1 MAALM
6 SEDWMSMCD
15 DGCGVTRGGSLE
27 VLAAGVDAA
36 TLHQIVALLGTAL
49 TQTGHEQDLVAVFE
63 REVQRL
69 LRMRAVRVREIPAR
83 YQVRLVTPTRTADS
97 LVLAVPNTDPR
108 VQVVLEAAC
117 DPNRDLDDRDY
128 QILSSIANL
137 AGLVLEAA
145 RGRTVART
153 RPPDGAAPLI
163 GSTAA
168 MQDLRS
174 RIERVALTDFTVLIE
189 GESGVGKELVARQV
203 HELSRRQRGPFVAVN
218 CAAVVESLLEAEL
231 FGIEER
237 TATGVR
243 GRRGKFEN
251 ADGGTIFLDEVSDL
265 SASAQAK
272 LLRAIQEV
280 AVERVGGHGVRR
292 VNTRIVAATNRPLAR
307 LVEQRLFRADLY
319 YRLSGVEVTVPPL
332 RERTDDI
339 LELAHYFLERHR
351 CTRTLTLSPGAQEAL
366 RAYRWPGNVR
376 ELQRVIE
383 RAVALTET
391 SSIELDD
398 LPPQVRGEFAEVLWP
413 SLERGDSLRS
423 WGTRYAQLVFERCGR
438 NKRTACR
445 VLDISYHTLRGYLR
459 PASSP
464 ASRSSSRSLDAGP
477 PAPWIESTSD
487 PAGGSE
493 TTGE

>member
-1 MAALM
+1 MSTCDEVPEASRAVSALA
-6 SEDWMSMCD
+6 
-15 DGCGVTRGGSLE
+15 
-27 VLAAGVDAA
+27 AAGVDAA
-36 TLHQIVALLGTAL
+36 AMQQIITTLGSAMAQPGA
-49 TQTGHEQDLVAVFE
+49 EQDLIALFE

-69 LRMRAVRVREIPAR
+69 LRMRAVRLREIPAR
-83 YQVRLVTPTRTADS
+83 YQVRLVTPTRTAES
-97 LVLAVPNTDPR
+97 LVLGVPSSDSR
-108 VQVVLEAAC
+108 VQVVLEATC
-117 DPNRDLDDRDY
+117 DPNRDLDERDY
-128 QILSSIANL
+128 HMLSSVAQL
-137 AGLVLEAA
+137 AALVLEAA
-145 RGRTVART
+145 RSRNVVRAR
-153 RPPDGAAPLI
+153 PADGAAPLI
-163 GSTAA
+163 GSTLA

-203 HELSRRQRGPFVAVN
+203 HELSRRHRGPFVAVN

-280 AVERVGGHGVRR
+280 AVERVGGHGARR

-307 LVEQRLFRADLY
+307 LVEQRLFRSDLY
-319 YRLSGVEVTVPPL
+319 YRLAGVEVTVPPL
-332 RERTDDI
+332 RERADDI
-339 LELAHYFLERHR
+339 LELAGYFLERHR
-351 CTRTLTLSPGAQEAL
+351 HTRSLTMSPAAQEAL

-383 RAVALTET
+383 RAVALAET
-391 SSIELDD
+391 DSIELDD
-398 LPPQVRGEFAEVLWP
+398 LPPQVRGEFAEILWP

-459 PASSP
+459 PRTTAGK
-464 ASRSSSRSLDAGP
+464 AVAGVDGSLSA
-477 PAPWIESTSD
+477 AWVQSTSET
-487 PAGGSE
+487 PGESRTAGE
-493 TTGE
+493 DA

>member
-1 MAALM
+1 
-6 SEDWMSMCD
+6 MSMFD
-15 DGCGVTRGGSLE
+15 EVCGVPRAVPDAT
-27 VLAAGVDAA
+27 AGVDAA
-36 TLHQIVALLGTAL
+36 AMQQIIATLGSAVAHIGSDHDLIV
-49 TQTGHEQDLVAVFE
+49 VFE

-69 LRMRAVRVREIPAR
+69 LRMRAVRLREIPTR

-97 LVLAVPNTDPR
+97 LVLGVPNADPR
-108 VQVVLEAAC
+108 VQVVLEATC
-117 DPNRDLDDRDY
+117 DPNRDLSERDY
-128 QILSSIANL
+128 QVLSSIAQL
-137 AGLVLEAA
+137 AGLVLEAS
-145 RGRTVART
+145 RGRNVVRAR
-153 RPPDGAAPLI
+153 PADGAAPLI
-163 GSTAA
+163 GSTDA

-174 RIERVALTDFTVLIE
+174 RIERVAQTDFTVLIE

-203 HELSRRQRGPFVAVN
+203 HELSRRHRGPFVAVN

-231 FGIEER
+231 FGIEDR

-251 ADGGTIFLDEVSDL
+251 AEGGTIFLDEVSDL

-307 LVEQRLFRADLY
+307 LVEQRLFRSDLY
-319 YRLSGVEVTVPPL
+319 YRLAGVEITVPPL
-332 RERTDDI
+332 RERPDDI
-339 LELAHYFLERHR
+339 IELARYFLERHR
-351 CTRTLTLSPGAQEAL
+351 YTRTLTLSPAAEEAL
-366 RAYRWPGNVR
+366 RAYQWPGNVR

-383 RAVALTET
+383 RAVALVET
-391 SSIELDD
+391 DSIELDD
-398 LPPQVRGEFAEVLWP
+398 LPPQVRGEFTEVLWP

-459 PASSP
+459 PPTRRRPRTTPAGDTGLPSP
-464 ASRSSSRSLDAGP
+464 Q
-477 PAPWIESTSD
+477 WVQSTSD
-487 PAGGSE
+487 TASVPETGGEDS
-493 TTGE
+493 

>member
-1 MAALM
+1 
-6 SEDWMSMCD
+6 MCD
-15 DGCGVTRGGSLE
+15 EVRGMLRGAS
-27 VLAAGVDAA
+27 AA
-36 TLHQIVALLGTAL
+36 TTTAGIEAAAIQELLASLGSAL
-49 TQTGHEQDLVAVFE
+49 TQSSVEQDLIAAFE
-63 REVQRL
+63 GDVQRL
-69 LRMRAVRVREIPAR
+69 LRMRAVRLREIPIR
-83 YQVRLVTPTRTADS
+83 YQVRLVTPTRTSDSIVLGVPNADS
-97 LVLAVPNTDPR
+97 R
-108 VQVVLEAAC
+108 VQAVLEATC
-117 DPNRDLDDRDY
+117 DPNRDLDERDY
-128 QILSSIANL
+128 RMLSAVAQL

-145 RGRTVART
+145 RGRSAVRAR
-153 RPPDGAAPLI
+153 PADGAAPLI
-163 GSTAA
+163 GSTTA
-168 MQDLRS
+168 MQDLRG

-203 HELSRRQRGPFVAVN
+203 HELSRRHRGPFVAVN

-243 GRRGKFEN
+243 GRRGKFEH
-251 ADGGTIFLDEVSDL
+251 AEGGTIFLDEVSDL

-292 VNTRIVAATNRPLAR
+292 VNTRIVAATNRPLTR
-307 LVEQRLFRADLY
+307 LVEQGLFRSDLY
-319 YRLSGVEVTVPPL
+319 YRLAGVEITVPPL
-332 RERTDDI
+332 RDRVDDVT
-339 LELAHYFLERHR
+339 ELARYFLERHR
-351 CTRTLTLSPGAQEAL
+351 VTRALTMSTAAQEAL
-366 RAYRWPGNVR
+366 RAYAWPGNVR

-391 SSIELDD
+391 DSIELDD
-398 LPPQVRGEFAEVLWP
+398 LPPQVRGEFTEVLWP

-459 PASSP
+459 PPAKRRMRVLPPHDTDAPP
-464 ASRSSSRSLDAGP
+464 AS
-477 PAPWIESTSD
+477 WVESTSAPHAQK
-487 PAGGSE
+487 PADAES
-493 TTGE
+493 

>member
-1 MAALM
+1 MCDQVDGITRGLPMKAPAASAVGAAALPQIIAQL
-6 SEDWMSMCD
+6 
-15 DGCGVTRGGSLE
+15 GSSLSQ
-27 VLAAGVDAA
+27 AGSD
-36 TLHQIVALLGTAL
+36 
-49 TQTGHEQDLVAVFE
+49 QDLVVVFE

-69 LRMRAVRVREIPAR
+69 MRMRTVRLREIPTR

-97 LVLAVPNTDPR
+97 LVLAVPNADAR
-108 VQVVLEAAC
+108 VQVVLEASC
-117 DPNRDLDDRDY
+117 DASRELDERDY
-128 QILSSIANL
+128 QILSTIADL
-137 AGLVLEAA
+137 GGLVLEAA
-145 RGRTVART
+145 RGRSVART
-153 RPPDGAAPLI
+153 RPADGAAPLI
-163 GSTAA
+163 GSTTA
-168 MQDLRS
+168 MQELRN

-280 AVERVGGHGVRR
+280 AVERVGGHGLRR
-292 VNTRIVAATNRPLAR
+292 VNTRIVAATNRSLAR
-307 LVEQRLFRADLY
+307 LVEQGLFRADLY
-319 YRLSGVEVTVPPL
+319 YRLAGVEVTVPPL
-332 RERTDDI
+332 RERVDDI
-339 LELAHYFLERHR
+339 LELARYFLERHR
-351 CTRTLTLSPGAQEAL
+351 YTRALTLSSGAQEAL
-366 RAYRWPGNVR
+366 RAYHWPGNVR

-383 RAVALTET
+383 RALALAET
-391 SSIELDD
+391 NSIELDD

-413 SLERGDSLRS
+413 SLQRGDSLRS

-445 VLDISYHTLRGYLR
+445 VLDISYHTLRAYL
-459 PASSP
+459 SP
-464 ASRSSSRSLDAGP
+464 SAKRS
-477 PAPWIESTSD
+477 APSTPLAVDENAVHPWVESTSD
-487 PAGGSE
+487 PGNCSAA
-493 TTGE
+493 TGEEP

>member
-1 MAALM
+1 
-6 SEDWMSMCD
+6 MSMCD
-15 DGCGVTRGGSLE
+15 EVRGTPRAIPT
-27 VLAAGVDAA
+27 LATAGVDAA
-36 TLHQIVALLGTAL
+36 AMQQIIATLGGAMA
-49 TQTGHEQDLVAVFE
+49 QTGSEQDLIVLFE

-69 LRMRAVRVREIPAR
+69 LRMRAVRLREIPTR
-83 YQVRLVTPTRTADS
+83 YQVRLVTPTRTAES
-97 LVLAVPNTDPR
+97 LVLGVPSADSR
-108 VQVVLEAAC
+108 VQVVLEATC
-117 DPNRDLDDRDY
+117 DPNRDLDERDY
-128 QILSSIANL
+128 QILSSVAQL
-137 AGLVLEAA
+137 AGLVLEAS
-145 RGRTVART
+145 RGRNVVRARPT
-153 RPPDGAAPLI
+153 DGAAPLI
-163 GSTAA
+163 GSTPA

-203 HELSRRQRGPFVAVN
+203 HELSRRHRGPFVAVN

-307 LVEQRLFRADLY
+307 LVEQRLFRSDLY
-319 YRLSGVEVTVPPL
+319 YRLAGVEITVPPL
-332 RERTDDI
+332 RERLEDI
-339 LELAHYFLERHR
+339 IELARYFLERHR
-351 CTRTLTLSPGAQEAL
+351 HTRALTMSPAAQEAL
-366 RAYRWPGNVR
+366 LAYQWPGNVR

-383 RAVALTET
+383 RAVALAET
-391 SSIELDD
+391 DSIELDD

-423 WGTRYAQLVFERCGR
+423 WAMRYAQLVFERCGR

-445 VLDISYHTLRGYLR
+445 VLDISYHTLGGYLR
-459 PASSP
+459 QRPDRRKSSATAEVGFVSDPWVRSASERP
-464 ASRSSSRSLDAGP
+464 GDSSSAGEDA
-477 PAPWIESTSD
+477 
-487 PAGGSE
+487 
-493 TTGE
+493 

>member
-1 MAALM
+1 MT
-6 SEDWMSMCD
+6 EDWMRD
-15 DGCGVTRGGSLE
+15 DVRGRSRGIPVE
-27 VLAAGVDAA
+27 ALARVGLDAA
-36 TLHQIVALLGTAL
+36 ALHQIVALLGNAL
-49 TQTGHEQDLVAVFE
+49 TQAASDQDLVVVFE

-69 LRMRAVRVREIPAR
+69 LRMRAVRLREIPAR

-97 LVLAVPNTDPR
+97 VVLAVPNSDAR
-108 VQVVLEAAC
+108 VQAVLEAAC

-128 QILSSIANL
+128 LILSSIAHL
-137 AGLVLEAA
+137 GGLVLEAA
-145 RGRTVART
+145 RGRSASRAR
-153 RPPDGAAPLI
+153 PADEAAPLI
-163 GSTAA
+163 GSTTA

-174 RIERVALTDFTVLIE
+174 RIERVALTDFTILIE

-203 HELSRRQRGPFVAVN
+203 HELSRRHRGPFVAVN

-243 GRRGKFEN
+243 GRRGKFEH

-292 VNTRIVAATNRPLAR
+292 VNTRIVAATNRPLTR
-307 LVEQRLFRADLY
+307 LVEQRLFRPDLY
-319 YRLSGVEVTVPPL
+319 YRLAGVEITVPPL
-332 RERTDDI
+332 RDRADDI
-339 LELAHYFLERHR
+339 LELAGYFLERHR
-351 CTRTLTLSPGAQEAL
+351 YTRALTLSPAAQEAL
-366 RAYRWPGNVR
+366 RAYQWPGNVR

-383 RAVALTET
+383 RAVALAERD
-391 SSIELDD
+391 SVIELDD
-398 LPPQVRGEFAEVLWP
+398 LPPQVRGEFTEVLWP

-459 PASSP
+459 PAAKRQGRQAALALDEDP
-464 ASRSSSRSLDAGP
+464 APS
-477 PAPWIESTSD
+477 PWIESTSD
-487 PAGGSE
+487 RGGQSPPR
-493 TTGE
+493 GEES

>member
-1 MAALM
+1 
-6 SEDWMSMCD
+6 MSMCD
-15 DGCGVTRGGSLE
+15 DARGISRGIPVE
-27 VLAAGVDAA
+27 ALARVGLDAA
-36 TLHQIVALLGTAL
+36 ALHQIVALLGNAL
-49 TQTGHEQDLVAVFE
+49 TQTASDQDLVVVFE

-69 LRMRAVRVREIPAR
+69 LRMRSVRLREIPAR

-97 LVLAVPNTDPR
+97 VVLAVPNSDPR

-128 QILSSIANL
+128 LILSSVAQL
-137 AGLVLEAA
+137 GGLVLEAA
-145 RGRTVART
+145 RGRSASRS
-153 RPPDGAAPLI
+153 RPADDAAPLI
-163 GSTAA
+163 GSTTA
-168 MQDLRS
+168 MQDLRN
-174 RIERVALTDFTVLIE
+174 RIERVALTDFTILIE

-203 HELSRRQRGPFVAVN
+203 HELSRRHRGPFVAVN

-231 FGIEER
+231 FGIEDR

-292 VNTRIVAATNRPLAR
+292 VNTRIVAATNRPLTR
-307 LVEQRLFRADLY
+307 LVEQRLFRSDLY
-319 YRLSGVEVTVPPL
+319 YRLAGVEITVPPL
-332 RERTDDI
+332 RDRVDDI
-339 LELAHYFLERHR
+339 LELAGHFLERHR
-351 CTRTLTLSPGAQEAL
+351 YTRALTLSPAAQEAL
-366 RAYRWPGNVR
+366 RAYQWPGNVR

-383 RAVALTET
+383 RAVALAERD
-391 SSIELDD
+391 SVIELDD
-398 LPPQVRGEFAEVLWP
+398 LPPQIRGEFAEVLWP

-459 PASSP
+459 PAAKRRGRPAALALEEGVASP
-464 ASRSSSRSLDAGP
+464 
-477 PAPWIESTSD
+477 PWIESTSD
-487 PAGGSE
+487 PAASSSDRS
-493 TTGE
+493 GEEP

>member
-1 MAALM
+1 
-6 SEDWMSMCD
+6 MSMCD
-15 DGCGVTRGGSLE
+15 DAPGIMHGIPVEALTRVGLE
-27 VLAAGVDAA
+27 AAV
-36 TLHQIVALLGTAL
+36 LHQIVALLGNAL
-49 TQTGHEQDLVAVFE
+49 TQAASDQDLVVVFE

-69 LRMRAVRVREIPAR
+69 LRMRAVRLREIPAR

-97 LVLAVPNTDPR
+97 VVLAVPNSDPR

-128 QILSSIANL
+128 LILSSIAHL
-137 AGLVLEAA
+137 GGLVLEAA
-145 RGRTVART
+145 RGRTASRT
-153 RPPDGAAPLI
+153 RPADDAAPLI

-168 MQDLRS
+168 MQDLRN
-174 RIERVALTDFTVLIE
+174 RIERVALTDFTILIE

-203 HELSRRQRGPFVAVN
+203 HELSRRHRGPFVAVN

-231 FGIEER
+231 FGIEDR

-272 LLRAIQEV
+272 LLRALQEV

-292 VNTRIVAATNRPLAR
+292 VNTRIVAATNRPLTR
-307 LVEQRLFRADLY
+307 LVEQRLFRSDLY
-319 YRLSGVEVTVPPL
+319 YRLAGVEITVPPL
-332 RERTDDI
+332 RDRADDV
-339 LELAHYFLERHR
+339 LELAGYFLERHR
-351 CTRTLTLSPGAQEAL
+351 YTRALTLSPGAQEAL
-366 RAYRWPGNVR
+366 RAYQWPGNVR

-383 RAVALTET
+383 RAVALAERD
-391 SSIELDD
+391 SIIELDD
-398 LPPQVRGEFAEVLWP
+398 LPPQVRGEFTEVLWP

-459 PASSP
+459 PVATRRGRP
-464 ASRSSSRSLDAGP
+464 APLALEEGP
-477 PAPWIESTSD
+477 PSAPWIESTSD
-487 PAGGSE
+487 PGDRS
-493 TTGE
+493 TPTGEES